1 LPIVNCRFTIG
12 LWRKSQLAIGNRKSK
27 IRRPTRYRV
36 VVLTSLQLT
45 KARMAIRAIVE
56 YPDPVLLSPGLP
68 VESFN
73 SELESLVADMFETM
87 YDAGGVGLAAQQIGL
102 SLRLFVMD
110 CDGIK
115 LVAANPEIIFV
126 AGEQSGEEGCL
137 SVAKVPAELKR
148 PDRAILR
155 AQDLTGKTFERAES
169 GLAARCFLHETDHC
183 DGRLF
188 IYHLSPLRRD
198 LVLRKF
204 RKLKKT
210 R

>member
-1 LPIVNCRFTIG
+1 
-12 LWRKSQLAIGNRKSK
+12 
-27 IRRPTRYRV
+27 
-36 VVLTSLQLT
+36 
-45 KARMAIRAIVE
+45 VE

-68 VESFN
+68 VESFDT
-73 SELESLVADMFETM
+73 ELEALVRDMFETM
-87 YDAGGVGLAAQQIGL
+87 YDARGVGLAAQQIGVA
-102 SLRLFVMD
+102 LRLFVMD

-115 LVAANPEIIFV
+115 LVAANPEIISV
-126 AGEQSGEEGCL
+126 NGEQSGEEGCL

-148 PDRAILR
+148 PESALLR
-155 AQDLTGKTFERAES
+155 AQDAQGKTFERAES

-188 IYHLSPLRRD
+188 IRHLSPLRRD

-204 RKLKKT
+204 RKLKQS